1 MFTANFN
8 QPGNTGQTTGM
19 TGQTGTAGGGLFN
32 QQANPG
38 MAMNQPQQGQF
49 TNTQQQGGFTN
60 QGQTQPAQ
68 TMAFGG
74 QQNTGGGMF
83 GQNSTAGNQAG
94 GMMGGQTGAQGG
106 LFANKPM
113 MANNTS
119 MMGNNQGSMMG
130 NQSMMANQNVSGF
143 ANVNTSQFGGNMT
156 GMAPSLDNMHFI
168 NQHSFLP
175 SFQNKDFGTNERGEK
190 NKDQKDQGE
199 LKKFAF
205 MYEELQGTVFQ
216 LSELNPYKTSSVN
229 ELDAHYKD
237 IILNIEENIKNNGK
251 NLEKLK
257 ANNEEMQKSLEEKLE
272 VSQFNNLSLQK
283 TCNLKI
289 AKLGRN
295 LLELDREMVYFKR
308 VTNEFEKNLEYI
320 TTGRNNTYTIPS
332 DNLLNIVNY
341 IKDKIEFLGAIMQDL
356 TDSINCSV
364 KDENGQNETTMGVYA
379 QVLQELYT
387 YMIQVM
393 NKSVSLTNSI
403 NRCKGIIGKNDSWN
417 KSNTTSMMN
426 QEDVRHKNLHNLE
439 ELVFHKNN

>member
-1 MFTANFN
+1 
-8 QPGNTGQTTGM
+8 
-19 TGQTGTAGGGLFN
+19 
-32 QQANPG
+32 
-38 MAMNQPQQGQF
+38 
-49 TNTQQQGGFTN
+49 
-60 QGQTQPAQ
+60 
-68 TMAFGG
+68 MAFGG

-272 VSQFNNLSLQK
+272 VS
-283 TCNLKI
+283 
-289 AKLGRN
+289 
-295 LLELDREMVYFKR
+295 
-308 VTNEFEKNLEYI
+308 
-320 TTGRNNTYTIPS
+320 
-332 DNLLNIVNY
+332 
-341 IKDKIEFLGAIMQDL
+341 
-356 TDSINCSV
+356 
-364 KDENGQNETTMGVYA
+364 
-379 QVLQELYT
+379 
-387 YMIQVM
+387 
-393 NKSVSLTNSI
+393 
-403 NRCKGIIGKNDSWN
+403 
-417 KSNTTSMMN
+417 
-426 QEDVRHKNLHNLE
+426 
-439 ELVFHKNN
+439 